1 MINNNPLNLNTD
13 IKFLKGVG
21 PQRANILYQN
31 NINTIIDLIKYFPR
45 KYLDRTNIK
54 KISQV
59 KIGETA
65 VLIVKIKSFSIRRT
79 KTKKYFQITAVDD
92 FGAYINCIWFNS
104 LSWITDKFKVGDKV
118 AFFGKIEFYQNL
130 RINHPEFDILDE
142 DDDPVNTGCI
152 IPLYPSNNILK
163 KVGLDSRGI
172 RKLILRIFKD
182 LDEKIIDFHSSQLIK
197 SEGLISLYDALYKI
211 HIPDNNDSIKNA
223 LYRLKFDQ
231 HFFLQLLKALSKQK
245 REEVTNQSFPHLG
258 YYTKAIYKNLNFSL
272 TNAQIKVLKEVRHDF
287 ISKKPM
293 NRLIQGDVGCGKT
306 IVAVLASSIIC
317 DNKAQVAV
325 MAPTEILAE
334 QHYKTFKNYFS
345 KYDINCE
352 LLISNIKN
360 NDKKNIKD
368 DLKKGYINI
377 IIGTHALL
385 QEEVEFENL
394 GLAVIDEQHKFG
406 VDQRKKLI
414 EKGNN
419 PNILAMTAT
428 PIPRT
433 LAFTIHGDMEISW
446 IDEMPMNRKKIET
459 EKIYSENIELVY
471 NAMKKTM
478 DNGNQC
484 YIVYPII
491 TESDKIDAKDAE
503 TAYTKLKK
511 TKFSNYKLGFMH
523 GKLKKEQKEILMQ
536 EFISGDIH
544 CLVSTTVVEVG
555 IDNPNASIMVIENS
569 ERFGLTQLH
578 QLRGRIGRGNI
589 ASTCFL
595 IQRKK
600 TPNADLRLNIME
612 NYTDG
617 FKIADEDLKIRGP
630 GDFFGVKQHGY
641 IKSGLINFYED
652 GPIIKRA
659 RFHAFEIIKKDSK
672 LLSSK
677 NVLIKKEF
685 LNSYK
690 SMLEFINI
698 G

>member
-152 IPLYPSNNILK
+152 IPLYPSNNFLK

-197 SEGLISLYDALYKI
+197 SEGLISLYDALFKI

-258 YYTKAIYKNLNFSL
+258 FYTKAIYKNLNFSL

-394 GLAVIDEQHKFG
+394 GLAIIDEQH
-406 VDQRKKLI
+406 
-414 EKGNN
+414 
-419 PNILAMTAT
+419 
-428 PIPRT
+428 
-433 LAFTIHGDMEISW
+433 
-446 IDEMPMNRKKIET
+446 
-459 EKIYSENIELVY
+459 
-471 NAMKKTM
+471 
-478 DNGNQC
+478 
-484 YIVYPII
+484 
-491 TESDKIDAKDAE
+491 
-503 TAYTKLKK
+503 
-511 TKFSNYKLGFMH
+511 
-523 GKLKKEQKEILMQ
+523 
-536 EFISGDIH
+536 
-544 CLVSTTVVEVG
+544 
-555 IDNPNASIMVIENS
+555 
-569 ERFGLTQLH
+569 
-578 QLRGRIGRGNI
+578 
-589 ASTCFL
+589 
-595 IQRKK
+595 
-600 TPNADLRLNIME
+600 
-612 NYTDG
+612 
-617 FKIADEDLKIRGP
+617 
-630 GDFFGVKQHGY
+630 
-641 IKSGLINFYED
+641 
-652 GPIIKRA
+652 
-659 RFHAFEIIKKDSK
+659 
-672 LLSSK
+672 
-677 NVLIKKEF
+677 
-685 LNSYK
+685 
-690 SMLEFINI
+690 
-698 G
+698 

>member
-1 MINNNPLNLNTD
+1 MSSNSTLNLNTD

-31 NINTIIDLIKYFPR
+31 NINTINDLIKYFPR
-45 KYLDRTNIK
+45 KYLDRTNIQR
-54 KISQV
+54 ISKV

-65 VLIVKIKSFSIRRT
+65 VIVVKIKNFSIRRT

-92 FGAYINCIWFNS
+92 FGHYINCIWFNS
-104 LSWITDKFKVGDKV
+104 LSWITDKFKVGDRV

-130 RINHPEFDILDE
+130 RINHPEFDILDDE
-142 DDDPVNTGCI
+142 DDPINTGCI
-152 IPLYPSNNILK
+152 IPLYSSNNILK

-172 RKLILRIFKD
+172 RKLILRIFKN
-182 LDEKIIDFHSSQLIK
+182 LDEKIIDFHSPDLVK
-197 SEGLISLYDALYKI
+197 SEGLLNLYDALYKI
-211 HIPDNNDSIKNA
+211 HIPDNNDSIQNA
-223 LYRLKFDQ
+223 IYRLKFDQ

-245 REEVTNQSFPHLG
+245 RLEVINQSFPILG
-258 YYTKAIYKNLNFSL
+258 DYTKSIYKNLNFNL
-272 TNAQIKVLKEVRHDF
+272 TNAQIQVLKDVRADF
-287 ISKKPM
+287 KSEKPM

-306 IVAVLASSIIC
+306 IVAVLASSLIC
-317 DNKAQVAV
+317 DNNAQVAI

-345 KYDINCE
+345 KHKIICK
-352 LLISNIKN
+352 LLISNIKSK
-360 NDKKNIKD
+360 DKKNIKD
-368 DLKKGYINI
+368 DLKNGNVNI

-385 QEEVEFENL
+385 QEEVEFKNL
-394 GLAVIDEQHKFG
+394 GLAIIDEQHKFG

-446 IDEMPMNRKKIET
+446 IDEMPMNRKKIKT
-459 EKIYSENIELVY
+459 QKVYSENIESVY
-471 NAMKKTM
+471 DIMRDEMNM
-478 DNGNQC
+478 GHQC

-491 TESDKIDAKDAE
+491 KESDKIDAKDAE
-503 TAYTKLKK
+503 TAYNNLKEN
-511 TKFSNYKLGFMH
+511 KFSDYKLGFMH
-523 GKLKKEQKEILMQ
+523 GKLKKEEKEILMDD
-536 EFISGDIH
+536 FINGDIH

-578 QLRGRIGRGNI
+578 QLRGRIGRGTI

-600 TPNADLRLNIME
+600 TLNGDIRLNIME
-612 NYTDG
+612 RYTNG

-641 IKSGLINFYED
+641 IKSGLVNFYKD

-659 RFHAFEIIKKDSK
+659 RFHAFDIINKDSK

>member
-1 MINNNPLNLNTD
+1 MTSNNTLNLNTD

-31 NINTIIDLIKYFPR
+31 NINTINDLIKYFPR
-45 KYLDRTNIK
+45 RYLDRTNIQ
-54 KISQV
+54 KISKV

-65 VLIVKIKSFSIRRT
+65 VIVAKIKNFSIRRT

-92 FGAYINCIWFNS
+92 FGHYINCIWFNS
-104 LSWITDKFKVGDKV
+104 LSWITDKFKVGDRV

-130 RINHPEFDILDE
+130 RINHPEFDILDAE
-142 DDDPVNTGCI
+142 DDPINTGCI
-152 IPLYPSNNILK
+152 IPLYSSNNILK

-182 LDEKIIDFHSSQLIK
+182 LDEKIIDFHSSPLIK

-211 HIPDNNDSIKNA
+211 HIPDNKDSIKNA

-245 REEVTNQSFPHLG
+245 REEVTNQSFPQLG
-258 YYTKAIYKNLNFSL
+258 FYTKSIYQSLNFNL
-272 TNAQIKVLKEVRHDF
+272 TNAQIQVLKEVRADF
-287 ISKKPM
+287 KSKKPM

-306 IVAVLASSIIC
+306 IVAVLAASIIC
-317 DNKAQVAV
+317 DNKAQVAI

-334 QHYKTFKNYFS
+334 QHYKTFKNHFS
-345 KYDINCE
+345 KYQIDCRI
-352 LLISNIKN
+352 LISNIKN
-360 NDKKNIKD
+360 NDKKNIKH
-368 DLKKGYINI
+368 DLKKGKINI

-385 QEEVEFENL
+385 QEEVEFTNL

-446 IDEMPMNRKKIET
+446 IDEMPMNRKKIKT
-459 EKIYSENIELVY
+459 QKVYSQDIDSVY
-471 NAMKKTM
+471 SIMKKEM
-478 DNGNQC
+478 SKNNQC

-491 TESDKIDAKDAE
+491 SESDKIDAKDAE
-503 TAYTKLKK
+503 TAYIDLQKNN
-511 TKFSNYKLGFMH
+511 FSNYKLGFMH
-523 GKLKKEQKEILMQ
+523 GKLKKEEKEILMKD
-536 EFISGDIH
+536 FINGDIN

-578 QLRGRIGRGNI
+578 QLRGRIGRGTI
-589 ASTCFL
+589 ASKCFL

-600 TPNADLRLNIME
+600 TLNADIRLDIME
-612 NYTDG
+612 KYTDG

-659 RFHAFEIIKKDSK
+659 RFQAFEIIKKDSK

>member
-1 MINNNPLNLNTD
+1 M
-13 IKFLKGVG
+13 
-21 PQRANILYQN
+21 
-31 NINTIIDLIKYFPR
+31 
-45 KYLDRTNIK
+45 
-54 KISQV
+54 
-59 KIGETA
+59 
-65 VLIVKIKSFSIRRT
+65 
-79 KTKKYFQITAVDD
+79 
-92 FGAYINCIWFNS
+92 
-104 LSWITDKFKVGDKV
+104 
-118 AFFGKIEFYQNL
+118 
-130 RINHPEFDILDE
+130 
-142 DDDPVNTGCI
+142 
-152 IPLYPSNNILK
+152 K

-182 LDEKIIDFHSSQLIK
+182 LDEKIIDFHSSQLTK

-245 REEVTNQSFPHLG
+245 REEFTNQSFPDLG
-258 YYTKAIYKNLNFSL
+258 HYTKSIYKNLNFSL
-272 TNAQIKVLKEVRHDF
+272 TNAQIKVLKEVRNDF

-360 NDKKNIKD
+360 NEKKNIKD

-394 GLAVIDEQHKFG
+394 GLAIIDEQHKFG

-446 IDEMPMNRKKIET
+446 IDEMPTNRKKIET
-459 EKIYSENIELVY
+459 QKIYSENIELVY
-471 NAMKKTM
+471 DAMKKTM

>member
-1 MINNNPLNLNTD
+1 
-13 IKFLKGVG
+13 
-21 PQRANILYQN
+21 
-31 NINTIIDLIKYFPR
+31 
-45 KYLDRTNIK
+45 
-54 KISQV
+54 
-59 KIGETA
+59 
-65 VLIVKIKSFSIRRT
+65 
-79 KTKKYFQITAVDD
+79 
-92 FGAYINCIWFNS
+92 
-104 LSWITDKFKVGDKV
+104 
-118 AFFGKIEFYQNL
+118 
-130 RINHPEFDILDE
+130 
-142 DDDPVNTGCI
+142 
-152 IPLYPSNNILK
+152 
-163 KVGLDSRGI
+163 
-172 RKLILRIFKD
+172 
-182 LDEKIIDFHSSQLIK
+182 
-197 SEGLISLYDALYKI
+197 
-211 HIPDNNDSIKNA
+211 
-223 LYRLKFDQ
+223 
-231 HFFLQLLKALSKQK
+231 
-245 REEVTNQSFPHLG
+245 
-258 YYTKAIYKNLNFSL
+258 
-272 TNAQIKVLKEVRHDF
+272 
-287 ISKKPM
+287 
-293 NRLIQGDVGCGKT
+293 
-306 IVAVLASSIIC
+306 
-317 DNKAQVAV
+317 
-325 MAPTEILAE
+325 
-334 QHYKTFKNYFS
+334 
-345 KYDINCE
+345 
-352 LLISNIKN
+352 
-360 NDKKNIKD
+360 
-368 DLKKGYINI
+368 
-377 IIGTHALL
+377 
-385 QEEVEFENL
+385 
-394 GLAVIDEQHKFG
+394 
-406 VDQRKKLI
+406 
-414 EKGNN
+414 
-419 PNILAMTAT
+419 
-428 PIPRT
+428 
-433 LAFTIHGDMEISW
+433 
-446 IDEMPMNRKKIET
+446 
-459 EKIYSENIELVY
+459 
-471 NAMKKTM
+471 M

>member
-1 MINNNPLNLNTD
+1 MTSNSTLNLNTD

-54 KISQV
+54 RISKV
-59 KIGETA
+59 RIGETA
-65 VLIVKIKSFSIRRT
+65 VIVVKIKNFSIRRT
-79 KTKKYFQITAVDD
+79 KTKKYFQITAIDD
-92 FGAYINCIWFNS
+92 FGNYINCIWFNS
-104 LSWITDKFKVGDKV
+104 LSWITDKFKVGDRV

-130 RINHPEFDILDE
+130 RINHPEFDVLDDE
-142 DDDPVNTGCI
+142 DDPINTGCI
-152 IPLYPSNNILK
+152 IPLYSSNNILK

-172 RKLILRIFKD
+172 RKLILRTFKD
-182 LDEKIIDFHSSQLIK
+182 LDETIIDFHSSKLIK

-245 REEVTNQSFPHLG
+245 RAEVINQSFPILG
-258 YYTKAIYKNLNFSL
+258 NYTKSIYKNLNFNL
-272 TNAQIKVLKEVRHDF
+272 TNAQIQVLKEVRIDF
-287 ISKKPM
+287 KSKKPM

-306 IVAVLASSIIC
+306 IVAVLASSLIC
-317 DNKAQVAV
+317 DNNAQVAI

-345 KYDINCE
+345 KYKIICK
-352 LLISNIKN
+352 LLISNIKSI
-360 NDKKNIKD
+360 DKKNIKD
-368 DLKKGYINI
+368 DLKNGNIDI

-385 QEEVEFENL
+385 QEEVEFNNL
-394 GLAVIDEQHKFG
+394 GLAIIDEQHKFG

-446 IDEMPMNRKKIET
+446 IDEMPMNRKKIKT
-459 EKIYSENIELVY
+459 QKVYSQDIESVY
-471 NAMKKTM
+471 NIMRDEM
-478 DNGNQC
+478 SLGNQC

-491 TESDKIDAKDAE
+491 KESDKIDAKDAE
-503 TAYTKLKK
+503 TAYNNLREN
-511 TKFSNYKLGFMH
+511 KFSNYKLGFMH
-523 GKLKKEQKEILMQ
+523 GKLKKEEKEILMN
-536 EFISGDIH
+536 EFINGDIH

-578 QLRGRIGRGNI
+578 QLRGRIGRGNT

-600 TPNADLRLNIME
+600 TLNGDIRLNIME
-612 NYTDG
+612 RYTDG

-641 IKSGLINFYED
+641 IKSGLVDFYKD

-659 RFHAFEIIKKDSK
+659 RFHAFDIINKDSK

>member
-1 MINNNPLNLNTD
+1 MTSNNTLNLNTD

-31 NINTIIDLIKYFPR
+31 NINTINDLIKYFPR
-45 KYLDRTNIK
+45 RYLDRTNIQ
-54 KISQV
+54 KISKV

-65 VLIVKIKSFSIRRT
+65 VIVAKIKNFSIRRT

-92 FGAYINCIWFNS
+92 FGHYINCIWFNS
-104 LSWITDKFKVGDKV
+104 LSWITDKFKVGDRV

-130 RINHPEFDILDE
+130 RINHPEFDILDAE
-142 DDDPVNTGCI
+142 DDPINTGCI
-152 IPLYPSNNILK
+152 IPLYSSNNILK

-182 LDEKIIDFHSSQLIK
+182 LDEKIIDFHSSHLIK

-211 HIPDNNDSIKNA
+211 HIPDNKDSIKNA

-245 REEVTNQSFPHLG
+245 REEVTNQSFPQLG
-258 YYTKAIYKNLNFSL
+258 FYTKSIYQSLNFNL
-272 TNAQIKVLKEVRHDF
+272 TNAQIQVLKEVRADF
-287 ISKKPM
+287 KSKKPM

-306 IVAVLASSIIC
+306 IVAVLAASIIC
-317 DNKAQVAV
+317 DNKAQVAI

-334 QHYKTFKNYFS
+334 QHYKTFKNHFS
-345 KYDINCE
+345 KYQIDCR

-360 NDKKNIKD
+360 NDKKNIKH
-368 DLKKGYINI
+368 DLKKGTINI

-385 QEEVEFENL
+385 QEEVEFKNL

-446 IDEMPMNRKKIET
+446 IDEMPMNRKKIKT
-459 EKIYSENIELVY
+459 QKVYAQDIDSVY
-471 NAMKKTM
+471 NIMKKEM
-478 DNGNQC
+478 SKNNQC

-491 TESDKIDAKDAE
+491 SESDKIDAKDAE
-503 TAYTKLKK
+503 TAYIDLQKN
-511 TKFSNYKLGFMH
+511 KFSNYKLGFMH
-523 GKLKKEQKEILMQ
+523 GKLKKEEKEILMKD
-536 EFISGDIH
+536 FINGDID

-578 QLRGRIGRGNI
+578 QLRGRIGRGTI
-589 ASTCFL
+589 ASKCFL

-600 TPNADLRLNIME
+600 TLNADIRLNIME
-612 NYTDG
+612 KYTDG

-652 GPIIKRA
+652 APIIKRA
-659 RFHAFEIIKKDSK
+659 RFQAFEIIKKDSK